1 MNRTKNKN
9 RTPNKEIRAECVDAS
24 SISRGAMK
32 EIKPVPKEKET
43 LTGKNTG
50 KTKKKNKKRVALIV
64 VLVIFAL
71 LAGAGIFAY
80 VKGNEYYGAYKMM
93 SASAEE
99 LKSGLNEVADNVKK
113 GDYKAAEASIA
124 KVDNVSSD
132 LRRQLADPKWE
143 IVPKVYP
150 EAGED
155 MQTAAK
161 LLDVV
166 DEASAT
172 LLKPAVKYLN
182 EKGLP
187 KKSTFTKEMLLS
199 DKFPALLV
207 EYADL
212 IDELCPAVEKV
223 LADFNSLPKFNIEKL
238 ESKVSKYRVLAKD
251 NEPEIKA
258 YLVFFK
264 DTAKDFLRPVAQE
277 LKGKDLSLGEGKLT
291 DKIGPELASKLVLY
305 ADLIEKL
312 VPLAD
317 NTLAK
322 FNELPVFKIKD
333 IEDKIGKY
341 RELAKNEDIKKLF
354 ILATEVSAELL
365 RPSAKVMDEVPFSK
379 LKVGSGIDTR
389 VIRAY
394 LDLVE
399 KLKPSILKINTEIRE
414 IELIKKYPKI
424 SEKLFSKLDS
434 AMPLLDEFETYKP
447 LIDVVLGDGKNK
459 LYVVVAMNSAE
470 MRACGGFPGSIGVV
484 TIKNGMLKIGK
495 FSGFRKVIQWGGEDK
510 KYISATKVEYKMFL
524 GEKGWFNRK
533 LTCAIDNPHFPR
545 AAKIIADGYQKT
557 NKVKPDGVIA
567 MTPHILGRLIG
578 ITHPIKISNGKLL
591 DEMYAIKYIQHD
603 IYVQYYAKYPDKKK
617 QKRAKV
623 NTKVDGLFAEVAE
636 TTLKNVMSNL
646 DIKGVK
652 AILDV
657 IKKSGEDRV
666 FYMWMAN
673 SKAQKTV
680 KSLGLSG
687 SLNYDSKKP
696 EIGVF
701 YTIYGAN
708 KLGYYTDLNVTY
720 GEGKKNAN
728 GTITYPVTVRLRNS
742 IDKTSQ
748 KLGKGNSYIT
758 SLSFGATMQS
768 NICFFAPAGGTI
780 SNFKSSRKDVKGK
793 TAKYQGLKA
802 YYCKLFPL
810 KPRSTVTF
818 TFTVTTA
825 RGVTDMPKVVHT
837 AMLTEYRNAKEPQ
850 LAK

>member
-1 MNRTKNKN
+1 MSNIENKNKAP
-9 RTPNKEIRAECVDAS
+9 RSDS
-24 SISRGAMK
+24 
-32 EIKPVPKEKET
+32 KEKET
-43 LTGKNTG
+43 LTGKDTG

-459 LYVVVAMNSAE
+459 LYVVIAMNSAE
-470 MRACGGFPGSIGVV
+470 IRACGGFPGSVGVV
-484 TIKNGMLKIGK
+484 TIKNGILKIGK
-495 FSGFRKVIQWGGEDK
+495 FTAYKNSIVYQGKDLIK
-510 KYISATKVEYKMFL
+510 ATSTENKLFL
-524 GEKGWFNRK
+524 KSWFGKR
-533 LTCAIDNPHFPR
+533 LTCSINNPDFPR
-545 AAKIIADGYQKT
+545 AAKILAAGYKRM
-557 NKVKPDGVIA
+557 KKAKPDGVIA
-567 MTPHILGRLIG
+567 MTPHIIGRLIG
-578 ITHPIKISNGKLL
+578 ITQPVKVSNGKLL
-591 DEMYAIKYIQHD
+591 DEKYAVKYIQRD
-603 IYVQYYAKYPDKKK
+603 IYVHYYAKYPDGK
-617 QKRAKV
+617 KRAKV
-623 NTKVDGLFAEVAE
+623 NAKVDGLFAEVAE
-636 TTLKNVMSNL
+636 KTLKNVMSNL

-657 IKKSGEDRV
+657 IKQSGEDRV

-673 SKAQKTV
+673 SKAQATV

-687 SLNYDSKKP
+687 SLNYDTKKP

-758 SLSFGATMQS
+758 SQSFGPSMNS

-780 SNFKSSRKDVKGK
+780 SNFKCSRKNLK
-793 TAKYQGLKA
+793 AKSTKYKGLKV
-802 YYCKLFPL
+802 YYCNKFLL
-810 KPRSTVTF
+810 KPRTTVTF
-818 TFTVTTA
+818 TYNVTTA
-825 RGVTDMPKVVHT
+825 KGVTEKPKIVHT
-837 AMLTEYRNAKEPQ
+837 PMLTEYRTAKEP
-850 LAK
+850 K